1 MVLGGQA
8 LPAQAANGS
17 LVVAALQA
25 LEQNYVDSVHPVPL
39 LNAAIASMRQATGEN
54 AALLPDIPSVD
65 TEAQADA
72 AFLAEF
78 SSAAGAAGVSE
89 TQLAYTATAGMLESL
104 HDSHTYFL
112 RPAQIAQVRQE
123 LMGQP
128 GFTGVGI
135 MITSRADDSGAR
147 WIFVED
153 VFPESPA
160 SSAGIQRFDRIL
172 QVGDTSLRNATTRE
186 ASLAIRGPEG
196 STAVL
201 TIQRA
206 GQMLTIPVVRSAI
219 RAPRVEARFIQP
231 GVAYARVFEFSRG
244 SGRALGAAL
253 GELAAQAPLRSI
265 VLDLRGNPGGLI
277 TEAGRIGSLF
287 LPTGTPL
294 ARVHD
299 RDNGPSV
306 LRAAG
311 PAPFADIPL
320 AILVDGGS
328 ASASEIIAGA
338 FRDAHR
344 GTIIGEKTAG
354 ALGGAIDIALP
365 EGGMSVTVERITTPL
380 GEQVEGTGIVPDH
393 PVALT
398 VADMERGQDVQLDAA
413 LRTLGAVETFHL

>member
-1 MVLGGQA
+1 
-8 LPAQAANGS
+8 
-17 LVVAALQA
+17 
-25 LEQNYVDSVHPVPL
+25 
-39 LNAAIASMRQATGEN
+39 
-54 AALLPDIPSVD
+54 
-65 TEAQADA
+65 
-72 AFLAEF
+72 
-78 SSAAGAAGVSE
+78 
-89 TQLAYTATAGMLESL
+89 
-104 HDSHTYFL
+104 
-112 RPAQIAQVRQE
+112 
-123 LMGQP
+123 
-128 GFTGVGI
+128 
-135 MITSRADDSGAR
+135 
-147 WIFVED
+147 VED
-153 VFPESPA
+153 VFPGSPA
-160 SSAGIQRFDRIL
+160 ASAGIQRFDRIL
-172 QVGDTSLRNATTRE
+172 QVGDTSLRNATTGE
-186 ASLAIRGPEG
+186 ASLTIRGPEG

-219 RAPRVEARFIQP
+219 RAPRVEARFVQP

-277 TEAGRIGSLF
+277 MEAGRIGSLF

-311 PAPFADIPL
+311 PAPFADVPL

-344 GTIIGEKTAG
+344 GTIVGEKTAG
-354 ALGGAIDIALP
+354 ALGGAVDIALP